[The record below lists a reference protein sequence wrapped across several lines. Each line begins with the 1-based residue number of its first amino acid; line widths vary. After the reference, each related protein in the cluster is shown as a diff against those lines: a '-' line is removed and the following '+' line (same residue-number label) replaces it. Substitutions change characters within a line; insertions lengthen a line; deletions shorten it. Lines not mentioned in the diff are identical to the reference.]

1 MKKSTNDNIFRN
13 ILDHVLRMSENP
25 GQFTEQLLQ
34 QIHSLLGA
42 RIVVVAL
49 KTKNNEINIFSV
61 FPAERKIWANQNA
74 IKKLAAQ
81 SHSSKE
87 IQLIE
92 NKTSNKATS
101 LLLRSIG
108 VEKVISIP
116 LIVSSKVEGSIVM
129 FDIIGKYRPDEL
141 LNILEELSEMFAQTI
156 RNASLYNNLESKVEI
171 STIEFKKQ
179 NEEVAVQ
186 ESNDNSG
193 NKFLVGIINDT
204 TDSNEAD
211 EALKKSEEKFRS
223 LVTNLPVG
231 IFRSTLE
238 GKVLSVNPAMV
249 HIYGYDS
256 EEELLNVPAHK
267 YYTEKSP
274 REKMLSIL
282 IKKGKLL
289 NYETLENK
297 KDGSLI
303 WVSVNYKLIHN
314 NDSKTDY
321 IDGVVIDITSRKQ
334 AEELLHKSEA
344 NYQNLVEVMPDG
356 VYKSTDEGVFID
368 VNTAMVNMMGYANK
382 EEFMAID
389 IKTELYFDIEDRESV
404 TLQEDLK
411 EMRVF
416 RMKKKDGSEIWVED
430 HGWLTVDTDTQKVFR
445 EGIIRDV
452 TERKRFEET
461 QKIILEISQFADQ
474 KISLVSFLTFVH
486 KKVETMIRSNNFYV
500 ALYDKDSD
508 TYTFPYHKD
517 EIDNYEYD
525 RTYNLKNGYTD
536 YVRRT
541 GNRKLI
547 TVDLKSEIYKKD
559 KVIGYGEV
567 PSVWLGVPLRL
578 EPESEAIGVIS
589 IQDYQNLDA
598 YSELEMASLEII
610 ANNIGKF
617 IQQVSYFNDHKR
629 AKEKAEESDR
639 LKSAFLSNMSH
650 EIRTPM
656 NGILGFSS
664 LLKQPGLTGQT
675 KDTYL
680 KIIEKSG
687 ARMLST
693 INDIIDI
700 SKVESGQMKI
710 SISEVEIN
718 EQIENLHA
726 FFNPEAIKKNI
737 QLSYITGLKRHESI
751 IKTDLDKV
759 YSILTNLI
767 KNAIKY
773 SHEGKIE
780 FGYKIVNFESE
791 SFLEFF
797 VKDTGIGI
805 PANRQSAVFERFVQS
820 DIEDKHVYEGS
831 GLGLTISKAYIEMLG
846 GNIWMESQEG
856 IGSQFYFTIPYIQSE
871 EAVPKSKFVKTES
884 TTVPQKMKLK
894 VLIAEDDEFSNTHL
908 SILLKDISK
917 EILHCNNGKE
927 VISVCID
934 NPDIDLILMDI
945 KMPIMDGYEATRQ
958 IRGFNKDII
967 IIAQTAYALI
977 GDREKALEAGCND
990 YITKP
995 IDKMELYNKV
1005 SNLFI

>member
-1 MKKSTNDNIFRN
+1 MKNNNNDNIFRN
-13 ILDHVLRMSENP
+13 ILDNVLRLSENP

-34 QIHSLLGA
+34 QIHLLLGA

-49 KTKNNEINIFSV
+49 KTKNDEINIFSV
-61 FPAERKIWANQNA
+61 FPAERKMWANQST

-92 NKTSNKATS
+92 TKTSNKATS
-101 LLLRSIG
+101 LLLRSIE

-116 LIVSSKVEGSIVM
+116 LIVSNKVEGSILM
-129 FDIIGKYRPDEL
+129 FDIIDKYRPDEL
-141 LNILEELSEMFAQTI
+141 LNILEELSGMFAQFI
-156 RNASLYNNLESKVEI
+156 RNASLYNDFESKLEPQ
-171 STIEFKKQ
+171 TIEFKKQ
-179 NEEVAVQ
+179 NKEVAVQ

-193 NKFLVGIINDT
+193 NKFLVGIINDIT
-204 TDSNEAD
+204 NRKDAD
-211 EALKKSEEKFRS
+211 EALKKSEEKYRS

-256 EEELLNVPAHK
+256 VEELLTVPAHE
-267 YYTEKSP
+267 YYTENSP
-274 REKMLSIL
+274 REKMLSML
-282 IKKGKLL
+282 KKEGQLL

-334 AEELLHKSEA
+334 AEGLLHKSEA
-344 NYQNLVEVMPDG
+344 NYRNLVEVMPDG

-368 VNTAMVNMMGYANK
+368 VNPAMVNMMGYANK

-486 KKVETMIRSNNFYV
+486 KKVETIIRSNNLYV

-525 RTYNLKNGYTD
+525 RTYKLKDGYTD
-536 YVRRT
+536 YVRKT

-547 TVDLKSEIYKKD
+547 TVDLKSEVYKKD
-559 KVIGYGEV
+559 KVIGYGET
-567 PSVWLGVPLRL
+567 PSVWLGVPLRI
-578 EPESEAIGVIS
+578 EPDSEAIGVIS
-589 IQDYQNLDA
+589 VQDYQNLNP
-598 YSELEMASLEII
+598 YSELEMSSLEII

-617 IQQVSYFNDHKR
+617 IQRVSYFNDLKS

-664 LLKQPGLTGQT
+664 LLKQPGLTGHA
-675 KDTYL
+675 KDKYI

-710 SISEVEIN
+710 SITEVEIN
-718 EQIENLHA
+718 EQIVNLHA
-726 FFNPEAIKKNI
+726 FFNPEATKKNI
-737 QLSYITGLKRHESI
+737 QLSYKNGLKKHESI
-751 IKTDLDKV
+751 IKTDLEKV

-773 SHEGKIE
+773 SNEGKIE
-780 FGYKIVNFESE
+780 FGYKIVDNEDLK
-791 SFLEFF
+791 FLEFF

-805 PANRQSAVFERFVQS
+805 PLERQHAVFDRFVQA
-820 DIEDKHVYEGS
+820 DIEDEHVYEGS

-846 GNIWMESQEG
+846 GKIWLESQEG

-871 EAVPKSKFVKTES
+871 EAEPKSKFVKPES
-884 TTVPQKMKLK
+884 TTDPQKMKLK

-927 VISVCID
+927 VIAICKD

-945 KMPIMDGYEATRQ
+945 KMPVMDGYEATRQ
-958 IRGFNKDII
+958 IRGFNKDVI

-995 IDKMELYNKV
+995 INKMELFNKV